1 MRPFEEGFFA
11 GLSKLERVY
20 KRYVQEAVAEYQFTP
35 NEIAVLMFLYNNAPS
50 LDTASDIARYKRISK
65 GLVARSV
72 DSLLHRGLICAQ
84 RDEGDRRIVH
94 LSLNAGCQDVL
105 ARLRASEERLVACAA
120 EGIEPERLAVALDVL
135 HRIDANMNRLLQD
148 KGEEL

>member
-1 MRPFEEGFFA
+1 MDKKPYYISTAIAYTSAKPHIGNT
-11 GLSKLERVY
+11 Y
-20 KRYVQEAVAEYQFTP
+20 
-35 NEIAVLMFLYNNAPS
+35 EIVLA
-50 LDTASDIARYKRISK
+50 DAIARYKRISK

-72 DSLLHRGLICAQ
+72 DSLLRRGLICAQ

-120 EGIEPERLAVALDVL
+120 EGIEPERLSIALDVL

-148 KGEEL
+148 KEEEP

>member
-11 GLSKLERVY
+11 GLSKMERLY
-20 KRYVQEAVAEYQFTP
+20 KRYVQEAVVEYQFTP

-72 DSLLHRGLICAQ
+72 DSLLRRGLICAR

-94 LSLNAGCQDVL
+94 LALNAGCQDVL
-105 ARLRASEERLVACAA
+105 ARLRASEERMVTRAA
-120 EGIEPERLAVALDVL
+120 EGIEPQRLADALDVL
-135 HRIDANMNRLLQD
+135 RQIDANMSRLLQ
-148 KGEEL
+148 GEEDEV